1 MVSLPPFSGSL
12 PHFELESDFWL
23 PRWIRS
29 IFFVAF
35 VLTAVGVFAF
45 FQTPIAVFPETNFP
59 RIVIG
64 VDNGV
69 MPVEQMQVT
78 ITKPIEDAVNSVPGL
93 TTVRSTTSRGSAEV
107 SLFFDWSVDMFR
119 TLELVNSALSRVQ
132 QELPATAKIT
142 TNRLTFAT
150 FPILGYSLTTSS
162 NAVSQS
168 DLWELA
174 TYTLKPP
181 LNRVSGVATVTIQ
194 GGQVPEYHVVPNLAM
209 LQASGVTVLDLA
221 NAIGAAN
228 TIDSPGLYPQNHQ
241 LVLALVGSQAHD
253 LQSLRDL
260 NVKTT
265 ASGAPVRVSDL
276 AEVIQA
282 PLPVYTYVSAN
293 GHPAVLLNI
302 ARQPSSNTVQV
313 ADGVAAAVQQLRTR
327 LPRGVVL
334 EPFYDQSQ
342 IVRESIASV
351 RDAILIGLLFACG
364 ILFLFLRDWRS
375 SLIAGMVIPVT
386 VAVTVLVLWL
396 VGQSFNLMTLGGLA
410 AAIGL
415 VIDDAIV
422 VVENIVLHRDAG
434 ENRVEAVRKAL
445 HEISRPL
452 IGSTITP
459 VVVFLPLIAVTG
471 VTGSFFRALA
481 ITMAVSLLTSLAL
494 AVTWTPGLAMVL
506 LKPRTREEQESA
518 ESLPETVSASHHE
531 QGPVMSRLTGWQ
543 HAALDWSLR
552 RPLWLGV
559 ACVALAAIA
568 YFTYSNLG
576 TDLLPEMDEGG
587 FILDYVMPAGSSLE
601 STGAVLDRVE
611 KIVHATPEVD
621 STSRRTGLQMGFAAV
636 TEANTGD
643 ITVRL
648 KNKRRRAIDEVIADI
663 RRHIKST
670 EPELDVEFTQIL
682 QDNIGDLSN
691 APEPIQIKL
700 FNPDPALL
708 QNIAPRVA
716 TEIAKVD
723 GVVDIENGI
732 DTTLSGP
739 ATNFQV
745 NPQPATRLGFTT
757 QEVAEDATSILDGVE
772 VPSPL
777 IANGRPYTI
786 RVRLGDASR
795 QSLDTIENTVFNSS
809 SGHSA
814 SLGSMTTITELPPQ
828 NEIRR
833 ENLQRLVV
841 VTARLEGTD
850 LGTAV
855 KLVRQRVE
863 AMHLP
868 ASVRVEY
875 GGTYQE
881 QQKSFA
887 ELARVLVLALV
898 LVFGVLLGEFRNFA
912 APVAILTSS
921 VLSIAGVV
929 GALLLTG
936 TTFNVSSFMGLIMVI
951 GIVAKNGILLL
962 DADER
967 YRAEGAD
974 ARTAMLHAAQR
985 RLRPILMTALAAV
998 TGMLPLALALGQ
1010 GSQMLQPLAI
1020 AVIGGLFISMVL
1032 SLVVTPVVYFLLTR
1046 KTHSGA
1052 MQEA

>member
-1 MVSLPPFSGSL
+1 MASVPPLSDN
-12 PHFELESDFWL
+12 ELRSEDDSNFWL
-23 PRWIRS
+23 PRWART
-29 IFFVAF
+29 IFFMAF
-35 VLTAVGVFAF
+35 VLTVVGIFAF

-64 VDNGV
+64 IDNGV

-93 TTVRSTTSRGSAEV
+93 TTVRSNTSRGSAEV

-150 FPILGYSLTTSS
+150 FPILGYSLTTANSS
-162 NAVSQS
+162 VTQS
-168 DLWELA
+168 DLWKLA

-181 LNRVSGVATVTIQ
+181 LNRVNGVATVTIQ
-194 GGQVPEYHVVPNLAM
+194 GGQVPEYHVVPNMAR
-209 LQASGVTVLDLA
+209 LQASGVTILDLA
-221 NAIGAAN
+221 NAIGVAN

-253 LQSLRDL
+253 IQSLRDL
-260 NVKTT
+260 TVKTT

-276 AEVIQA
+276 ADVIQA
-282 PLPVYTYVSAN
+282 PMPVYTFVSAN

-313 ADGVAAAVQQLRTR
+313 ADGVAAAVQQLRAR
-327 LPRGVVL
+327 LPRGVAL

-351 RDAILIGLLFACG
+351 RDAILIGLFLACM
-364 ILFLFLRDWRS
+364 ILYLFLRDWRS

-386 VAVTVLVLWL
+386 MAVTVLVLWL
-396 VGQSFNLMTLGGLA
+396 VGESFNLMTLGGLA

-506 LKPRTREEQESA
+506 LKARKREDRDSNDTA
-518 ESLPETVSASHHE
+518 TDSHHE

-552 RPLWLGV
+552 RPLWLGG
-559 ACVALAAIA
+559 ACVVLAALA
-568 YFTYSNLG
+568 YFAYSNLG

-601 STGAVLDRVE
+601 STGKVLDRVE

-648 KNKRRRAIDEVIADI
+648 KNKRHRTIDEVMADI
-663 RRHIKST
+663 RHQIKTT

-700 FNPDPALL
+700 FNPDAALL

-716 TEIAKVD
+716 TEIAKIN

-732 DTTLSGP
+732 DNTVSGP

-745 NPQPATRLGFTT
+745 NPQTATRLGFTT

-772 VPSPL
+772 VPNPL
-777 IANGRPYTI
+777 INNGRPYTI
-786 RVRLGDASR
+786 RVRLGAESR
-795 QSLDTIENTVFNSS
+795 QSLDSIENTVFNSS
-809 SGHSA
+809 SGHTA
-814 SLGSMTTITELPPQ
+814 SLGSMTAITQLPPQ

-887 ELARVLVLALV
+887 ELGRVLVLALV
-898 LVFGVLLGEFRNFA
+898 LVFGVLLTEFRNFA

-929 GALLLTG
+929 GALLITR

-962 DADER
+962 DADAR

-974 ARTAMLHAAQR
+974 PRAAMLHAAQR
-985 RLRPILMTALAAV
+985 RLRPILMTALAAI

-1010 GSQMLQPLAI
+1010 GSQMLPPLAI
-1020 AVIGGLFISMVL
+1020 SVIGGLFISMVL
-1032 SLVVTPVVYFLLTR
+1032 SLVVTPVVYLLLTR
-1046 KTHSGA
+1046 KTHAGTI
-1052 MQEA
+1052 QEA

>member
-1 MVSLPPFSGSL
+1 MASVPPLSDN
-12 PHFELESDFWL
+12 ELRSEDDSNFWL
-23 PRWIRS
+23 PRWART
-29 IFFVAF
+29 IFFMAF
-35 VLTAVGVFAF
+35 VLTVVGIFAF

-64 VDNGV
+64 IDNGV

-93 TTVRSTTSRGSAEV
+93 TTVRSNTSRGSAEV

-150 FPILGYSLTTSS
+150 FPILGYSLTTTNSS
-162 NAVSQS
+162 VTQS

-181 LNRVSGVATVTIQ
+181 LNRVNGVATVTIQ
-194 GGQVPEYHVVPNLAM
+194 GGQVPEYHVVPNMAR
-209 LQASGVTVLDLA
+209 LQASGVTILDLA
-221 NAIGAAN
+221 NAIGVAN

-253 LQSLRDL
+253 IQSLRDL
-260 NVKTT
+260 TVKTT

-276 AEVIQA
+276 ADVIQA
-282 PLPVYTYVSAN
+282 PMPVYTFVSAN

-313 ADGVAAAVQQLRTR
+313 ADGVAAAVQQLRAR
-327 LPRGVVL
+327 LPRGVAL

-351 RDAILIGLLFACG
+351 RDAILIGLFLACM
-364 ILFLFLRDWRS
+364 ILYLFLRDWRS

-386 VAVTVLVLWL
+386 MAVTVLVLWL
-396 VGQSFNLMTLGGLA
+396 VGESFNLMTLGGLA

-506 LKPRTREEQESA
+506 LKARKREDRDSNDTA
-518 ESLPETVSASHHE
+518 TDSHHE

-552 RPLWLGV
+552 RPLWLGG
-559 ACVALAAIA
+559 ACVVLAALA
-568 YFTYSNLG
+568 YFAYSNLG

-601 STGAVLDRVE
+601 STGKVLDRVE

-648 KNKRRRAIDEVIADI
+648 KNKRHRTIDEVMADI
-663 RRHIKST
+663 RHQIKST

-700 FNPDPALL
+700 FNPDAALL

-716 TEIAKVD
+716 TEIAKIN

-732 DTTLSGP
+732 DNTVSGP

-745 NPQPATRLGFTT
+745 NPQTATRLGFTT

-772 VPSPL
+772 VPNPL
-777 IANGRPYTI
+777 INNGRPYTI
-786 RVRLGDASR
+786 RVRLGAESR
-795 QSLDTIENTVFNSS
+795 QSLDSIENTVFNSS
-809 SGHSA
+809 SGHTA
-814 SLGSMTTITELPPQ
+814 SLGSMTAITQLPPQ

-887 ELARVLVLALV
+887 ELGRVLVLALV
-898 LVFGVLLGEFRNFA
+898 LVFGVLLTEFRNFA

-929 GALLLTG
+929 GALLITR

-962 DADER
+962 DADAR

-974 ARTAMLHAAQR
+974 PRAAMLHAAQR
-985 RLRPILMTALAAV
+985 RLRPILMTALAAI

-1020 AVIGGLFISMVL
+1020 SVIGGLFISMVL
-1032 SLVVTPVVYFLLTR
+1032 SLVVTPVVYLLLTR
-1046 KTHSGA
+1046 KTHAGTI
-1052 MQEA
+1052 QEA

>member
-1 MVSLPPFSGSL
+1 MASVPPLSDN
-12 PHFELESDFWL
+12 ELRSEDDSNFWL
-23 PRWIRS
+23 PRWART
-29 IFFVAF
+29 IFFMAF
-35 VLTAVGVFAF
+35 VLTVVGIFAF

-64 VDNGV
+64 IDNGV

-93 TTVRSTTSRGSAEV
+93 TTVRSNTSRGSAEV

-150 FPILGYSLTTSS
+150 FPILGYSLTTANSS
-162 NAVSQS
+162 VTQS
-168 DLWELA
+168 DLWKLA

-181 LNRVSGVATVTIQ
+181 LNRVNGVATVTIQ
-194 GGQVPEYHVVPNLAM
+194 GGQVPEYHVVPNMAR
-209 LQASGVTVLDLA
+209 LQASGVTILDLA
-221 NAIGAAN
+221 NAIGVAN

-253 LQSLRDL
+253 IQSLRDL
-260 NVKTT
+260 TVKTT

-276 AEVIQA
+276 ADVIQA
-282 PLPVYTYVSAN
+282 PMPVYTFVSAN

-313 ADGVAAAVQQLRTR
+313 ADGVAAAVQQLRAR
-327 LPRGVVL
+327 LPRGVAL

-342 IVRESIASV
+342 IVRESIAGV
-351 RDAILIGLLFACG
+351 RDAILIGLFLACM
-364 ILFLFLRDWRS
+364 ILYLFLRDWRS

-386 VAVTVLVLWL
+386 MAVTVLVLWL
-396 VGQSFNLMTLGGLA
+396 VGESFNLMTLGGLA

-506 LKPRTREEQESA
+506 LKARKREDRDSNDTA
-518 ESLPETVSASHHE
+518 TDSHHE

-552 RPLWLGV
+552 RPLWLGG
-559 ACVALAAIA
+559 ACVVLAALA
-568 YFTYSNLG
+568 YFAYSNLG

-601 STGAVLDRVE
+601 STGKVLDRVE

-648 KNKRRRAIDEVIADI
+648 KNKRHRTIDEVMADI
-663 RRHIKST
+663 RHQIKST

-700 FNPDPALL
+700 FNPDAALL

-716 TEIAKVD
+716 TEIAKIN

-732 DTTLSGP
+732 DNTVSGP

-745 NPQPATRLGFTT
+745 NPQTATRLGFTT

-772 VPSPL
+772 VPNPL
-777 IANGRPYTI
+777 INNGRPYTI
-786 RVRLGDASR
+786 RVRLGAESR
-795 QSLDTIENTVFNSS
+795 QSLDSIENTVFNSS
-809 SGHSA
+809 SGHTA
-814 SLGSMTTITELPPQ
+814 SLGSMTAITQLPPQ

-887 ELARVLVLALV
+887 ELGRVLVLALV
-898 LVFGVLLGEFRNFA
+898 LVFGVLLTEFRNFA

-929 GALLLTG
+929 GALLITR

-962 DADER
+962 DADAR

-974 ARTAMLHAAQR
+974 PRAAMLHAAQR
-985 RLRPILMTALAAV
+985 RLRPILMTALAAI

-1020 AVIGGLFISMVL
+1020 SVIGGLFISMVL
-1032 SLVVTPVVYFLLTR
+1032 SLVVTPVVYLLLTR
-1046 KTHSGA
+1046 KTHAGTI
-1052 MQEA
+1052 QEA